1 VNEASDPDRYGAF
14 EIVTG
19 SINVDPSVYLPPTS
33 LGDDFE
39 LADDGAIT
47 GLEAYEI
54 GFGTAFF
61 DMDNDADQDLY
72 WLGSLDARGE
82 GPAGDSAAGFGR
94 MLQNTGSGDFRD
106 ITVESRVIDALAVD
120 YLEIYPD
127 APDLTLT
134 GRRLGPEYRE
144 NGKGVAIGDLNG
156 DGLLDIIGTNSN
168 GETFD
173 RNGDR
178 TVVGGPL
185 FVWLNSGTDNHW
197 ISFRLTGRMAVDG
210 TGSNADAIGAN
221 IIVTHPSPDH
231 EPFSQVKT
239 VLGSSSSLS
248 MSSTDVHFGLGGF
261 ADAGLLTVRIEWP
274 SGIVSVLEDLEF
286 DRLHEI
292 TEPAN

>member
-1 VNEASDPDRYGAF
+1 
-14 EIVTG
+14 
-19 SINVDPSVYLPPTS
+19 
-33 LGDDFE
+33 
-39 LADDGAIT
+39 
-47 GLEAYEI
+47 
-54 GFGTAFF
+54 
-61 DMDNDADQDLY
+61 
-72 WLGSLDARGE
+72 
-82 GPAGDSAAGFGR
+82 
-94 MLQNTGSGDFRD
+94 MLQNNGSGDFRD

-120 YLEIYPD
+120 YLGIDPESPD
-127 APDLTLT
+127 PDLT
-134 GRRLGPEYRE
+134 GRRLGSKYHE

-156 DGLLDIIGTNSN
+156 DGRLDIIGTNSN

-178 TVVGGPL
+178 VVVGGPL

-221 IIVTHPSPDH
+221 IIATHPSSGS
-231 EPFSQVKT
+231 EPLSQVKT

-248 MSSTDVHFGLGGF
+248 MSSTDVHFGLGSF
-261 ADAGLLTVRIEWP
+261 ADEGLLTVRIEWP